1 MQSPHQ
7 ACLLIMALR
16 SPPQMRKKKRNP
28 AKYLIMKAS
37 ICNCMELLSYQRTE
51 HLKCV
56 VGCDSDIWALLHER
70 SSPPMCC
77 SSVCF
82 GGLLMRDLF
91 TSAKNWVVVWNVL
104 DQLFMKVCMC
114 SCFQVFNCTIFPS
127 WGGWILDLELHQTLK
142 LSSKEPTCKWS
153 YTSSCWVKSFVHWK
167 SITESCLCYLQIQGK

>member
-1 MQSPHQ
+1 MSIRARFCQQ
-7 ACLLIMALR
+7 
-16 SPPQMRKKKRNP
+16 KKR
-28 AKYLIMKAS
+28 AKYLITKAS

-56 VGCDSDIWALLHER
+56 VVRSVLGCDSDIWALLHER

-82 GGLLMRDLF
+82 GGLSMRDLF
-91 TSAKNWVVVWNVL
+91 TSAKNWAPQMCGSL
-104 DQLFMKVCMC
+104 ECFGSLFRKVCMS
-114 SCFQVFNCTIFPS
+114 SCFQVLNCTIFPS

-153 YTSSCWVKSFVHWK
+153 NTSSCWVKSFVHWK
-167 SITESCLCYLQIQGK
+167 SITESCLCYVQIQGK

>member
-1 MQSPHQ
+1 
-7 ACLLIMALR
+7 MALR

-51 HLKCV
+51 HLKCI

-91 TSAKNWVVVWNVL
+91 TSAKNWAPRMCGSLECFGSVIHESLHV
-104 DQLFMKVCMC
+104 QL
-114 SCFQVFNCTIFPS
+114 
-127 WGGWILDLELHQTLK
+127 
-142 LSSKEPTCKWS
+142 LSSFKLYNLSFLGWMDLGSGVAPNFEAVKWRA
-153 YTSSCWVKSFVHWK
+153 
-167 SITESCLCYLQIQGK
+167 YLQMVKHI